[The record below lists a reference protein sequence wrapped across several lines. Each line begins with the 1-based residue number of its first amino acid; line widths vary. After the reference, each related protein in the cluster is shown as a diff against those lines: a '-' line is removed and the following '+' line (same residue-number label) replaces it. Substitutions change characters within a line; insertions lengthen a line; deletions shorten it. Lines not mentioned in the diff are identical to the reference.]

1 MEVIGRG
8 TASPPP
14 GAPFVVG
21 VGAGRGVSAGEVLGL
36 VEATL
41 AEAGLSP
48 RGVAELAT
56 VEAKSGEAG
65 LLTAA
70 ERLGVPLCG
79 YPAEALAAVEVPN
92 PSAAPLAA
100 VGTAGVAEAAA
111 LLAAGPGA
119 NCSSPSGSPRPSA
132 APGRPPAPSLA
143 ARLRSN
149 PGRAGSEDLPST
161 APTQVSNV
169 SGRNSPPPR

>member
-1 MEVIGRG
+1 MEVIGRAAVCPRS
-8 TASPPP
+8 ASPL
-14 GAPFVVG
+14 VVG
-21 VGAGRGVSAGEVLGL
+21 VGASRGVSAGEVIGL

-48 RGVAELAT
+48 HAVAELAT
-56 VEAKSGEAG
+56 VEARAGEPG

-70 ERLGVPLCG
+70 GRLGVPLRG

-119 NCSSPSGSPRPSA
+119 ELLVPKRKSA
-132 APGRPPAPSLA
+132 PHGRPAKATCAVARRPALA
-143 ARLRSN
+143 TSA
-149 PGRAGSEDLPST
+149 
-161 APTQVSNV
+161 Q
-169 SGRNSPPPR
+169 SGRRRPAVEPAVDRPGAGQ

>member
-8 TASPPP
+8 TACPLP
-14 GAPFVVG
+14 GAPLVVG
-21 VGAGRGVSAGEVLGL
+21 VGASRGVSVAEVIGL
-36 VEATL
+36 VETTL

-56 VEAKSGEAG
+56 VEAKAGETG

-79 YPAEALAAVEVPN
+79 YPAAALAAVEVPN

-111 LLAAGPGA
+111 LLAAGPGGELLVA
-119 NCSSPSGSPRPSA
+119 KRKSA
-132 APGRPPAPSLA
+132 PHGRPGMATCAVARRPAAVKSGQDGQRRPA
-143 ARLRSN
+143 VDR
-149 PGRAGSEDLPST
+149 PDAG
-161 APTQVSNV
+161 Q
-169 SGRNSPPPR
+169 

>member
-8 TASPPP
+8 AICPLPGSPL
-14 GAPFVVG
+14 VIG
-21 VGAGRGVSAGEVLGL
+21 VGASRGVSVGEVLGL

-48 RGVAELAT
+48 HGVAELAT
-56 VEAKSGEAG
+56 VEAKTGEPG

-92 PSAAPLAA
+92 PSAAPLTA

-111 LLAAGPGA
+111 LLAAGPGGELLVA
-119 NCSSPSGSPRPSA
+119 KRKSTPH
-132 APGRPPAPSLA
+132 GR
-143 ARLRSN
+143 
-149 PGRAGSEDLPST
+149 PGRATCAVARHP
-161 APTQVSNV
+161 AAVK
-169 SGRNSPPPR
+169 SGQSGQRRPAVDRLDAGQ

>member
-14 GAPFVVG
+14 GAPLVVG

-79 YPAEALAAVEVPN
+79 YPAEALAVVEVPN

-111 LLAAGPGA
+111 LLAAGPGGQLLVA
-119 NCSSPSGSPRPSA
+119 KRKSTPA
-132 APGRPPAPSLA
+132 GRPGKATCAVARRPAAVKSGQGGQRRPA
-143 ARLRSN
+143 VDR
-149 PGRAGSEDLPST
+149 PDAG
-161 APTQVSNV
+161 Q
-169 SGRNSPPPR
+169 